1 MMTDNLF
8 DTTTKNGEN
17 SRINIHVPQSKLA
30 LIILL
35 KGNLSEYSLYLDL
48 GIINLVRTQNF
59 PKKPNI
65 SYPMIS
71 GKVMLGLPKILHTY

>member
-1 MMTDNLF
+1 MTDNLF
-8 DTTTKNGEN
+8 DTTKKNGEN
-17 SRINIHVPQSKLA
+17 SRIKIQVPQSKLT

-59 PKKPNI
+59 PKNLTFLTP
-65 SYPMIS
+65 
-71 GKVMLGLPKILHTY
+71 